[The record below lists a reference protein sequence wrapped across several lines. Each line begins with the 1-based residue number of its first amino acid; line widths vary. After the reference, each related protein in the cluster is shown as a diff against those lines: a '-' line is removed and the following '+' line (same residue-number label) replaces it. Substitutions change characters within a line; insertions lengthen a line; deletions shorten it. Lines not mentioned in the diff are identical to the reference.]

1 MSLQAYLRPD
11 AREDLRDAATWY
23 EARLEGLGGVFIDE
37 FLECIS
43 RIEENP
49 ASYQRVDGE
58 IRRAVLRR
66 FPYTMFYVV
75 ELTHIE
81 VLSILRS
88 RRAPE
93 IWRSRV

>member
-1 MSLQAYLRPD
+1 VSLQAYLRPD
-11 AREDLRDAATWY
+11 AREDLRDAAIWY
-23 EARLEGLGGVFIDE
+23 EARLEGLGGAFINE

-43 RIEENP
+43 RIEDNP

-58 IRRAVLRR
+58 VCKAVLHR

-88 RRAPE
+88 SRAPE
-93 IWRSRV
+93 IWRLRV